1 MRTIGTVTLDNGR
14 ILCRRSWGAEFEM
27 PMTFSPADLT
37 DESRCAELLRF
48 VKLCWH
54 PDVRLRGRQV
64 GALTVFDVV
73 EHPASIEAAVRELV
87 EAVP

>member
-1 MRTIGTVTLDNGR
+1 MNTIGTITLDGET
-14 ILCRRSWGAEFEM
+14 ILCRRSWGAEFEL
-27 PMTFSPADLT
+27 PMDFSPADLT

-54 PDVRLRGRQV
+54 PGVRLRGRQV

-73 EHPASIEAAVRELV
+73 EYPTSIEAAVRGLV
-87 EAVP
+87 EVM